1 MHLFLGCGRA
11 RRKAEQ
17 SKLSK
22 AKQSNA
28 GQASMRRKG
37 VLPVFH
43 RLVPLAN
50 HLITTPFSVDF
61 FPSAALRHKT
71 SPHSDFVN
79 SSAKT
84 IASATSRDA
93 YAYALPRIVLDAQPD
108 RAAGHAMAWAKCQR
122 LSLVHSQS
130 SPRCISYLASQ
141 AILAPHCLPP
151 SPSPHAPLPI
161 LRKLFVEEPFP
172 TPPKT
177 SRWLSE
183 NFGLMD
189 AQFRPVRM
197 L

>member
-1 MHLFLGCGRA
+1 MCICIVFLGCGRA
-11 RRKAEQ
+11 GRKAEQ
-17 SKLSK
+17 SKQSK
-22 AKQSNA
+22 AKQRWPSID
-28 GQASMRRKG
+28 ASKS

-151 SPSPHAPLPI
+151 SPHAPLPI

-177 SRWLSE
+177 SR
-183 NFGLMD
+183 
-189 AQFRPVRM
+189 
-197 L
+197 

>member
-1 MHLFLGCGRA
+1 MTCAYASFSWAVAARGGKQSRA
-11 RRKAEQ
+11 N
-17 SKLSK
+17 K
-22 AKQSNA
+22 AKQSWPSID
-28 GQASMRRKG
+28 ASKS

-141 AILAPHCLPP
+141 AILAP
-151 SPSPHAPLPI
+151 PSPHAPLPI

-177 SRWLSE
+177 SR
-183 NFGLMD
+183 
-189 AQFRPVRM
+189 
-197 L
+197 